1 MIFCGIGG
9 MNWRGSHFPESRGT
23 PERSN
28 KSAMNSDCVGGRIGA
43 GGDEVEAICADDG
56 EIPHVEVDMELV
68 WDRKFRGGG

>member
-1 MIFCGIGG
+1 MNGSGG
-9 MNWRGSHFPESRGT
+9 HFPESRGT